1 MRRISTRLAIS
12 FLLVAL
18 LPTLPLSL
26 VVRDLLERRFG
37 PAIADPLESAL
48 SAGLDESRAHLQ
60 ELRADLARHAPAAAG
75 ATDAPAIMLDRAG
88 RVQPAD
94 SLAAYAAA
102 RPGLL
107 DPFDAT
113 AAADDDALPVRRRG
127 DALVAQVVRPGAAAA
142 LVVQPLPDGM
152 VRRAGRLTDGVTV
165 LRAVRAEE
173 GRVVRSFVGPFLVV
187 YGVLIV
193 VALLAGLLWSRQ
205 MVRPLEKLVEATR
218 RVARGDLEFRLARQG
233 PGEVGELAASFDT
246 MVGRLAE
253 QRRDLARLE
262 RVAAWRGMARTL
274 AHEVKNPLTPILMAV
289 TQVRDAYKGDDAVY
303 RALLDEAV
311 DITGEEI
318 ETLRRLVKAFGDF
331 ARLPRPELREGDL
344 VALLLDLEQL
354 YGADHVEV
362 GGVAAPLNGW
372 FDYDALRRA
381 LVNLIDNGLAACRQQ
396 REPERVALALTR
408 HGDGARLVV
417 SDRGAGIAAEN
428 LPRIFEPD
436 FTTKSD
442 GMGLGLAIVENIIIG
457 HGGVIA
463 VRSEPGRGTSFTIDL
478 PLTAAPSPAGD
489 ASAGDSTASQDGAA

>member
-1 MRRISTRLAIS
+1 MKRISTRLAIS

-37 PAIADPLESAL
+37 PAIAGPLDAAL
-48 SAGLDESRAHLQ
+48 EAGLAESRARLQ
-60 ELRADLARHAPAAAG
+60 DQRLDLATRVRTLAADTATG
-75 ATDAPAIMLDRAG
+75 ATILLDRAG
-88 RVQPAD
+88 VPQPAD
-94 SLAAYAAA
+94 ALADFVAA

-107 DPFDAT
+107 DPFDPVVD
-113 AAADDDALPVRRRG
+113 AAAAEGDTLPVRRRG
-127 DALVAQVVRPGAAAA
+127 DALVARARVGGGGE
-142 LVVQPLPDGM
+142 LVAVQPLPAGM
-152 VRRAGRLTDGVTV
+152 VERAGALTGGVTV

-173 GRVVRSFVGPFLVV
+173 GRVVLSFVGPFLLV
-187 YGVLIV
+187 YGALVL
-193 VALLAGLLWSRQ
+193 VALLAGLLWSRS
-205 MVRPLEKLVEATR
+205 MVRPLESLVGATR
-218 RVARGDLEFRLARQG
+218 RVAAGDLEFRLPRQG
-233 PGEVGELAASFDT
+233 PGEVGELVASFDE
-246 MVGRLAE
+246 MVARLAG

-274 AHEVKNPLTPILMAV
+274 AHEVKNPLTPILLAI
-289 TQVRDAYKGDDAVY
+289 TQVRDAYKGEDAAY

-311 DITGEEI
+311 DITGEEV
-318 ETLRRLVKAFGDF
+318 EHLRRLVRAFGDF
-331 ARLPRPELREGDL
+331 ARLPKPEPREGDL

-354 YGADHVEV
+354 YGRERLELD
-362 GGVAAPLNGW
+362 GIGAPLVGW

-381 LVNLIDNGLAACRQQ
+381 LVNLVDNGLAACRQQ
-396 REPERVALALTR
+396 REPERVAITLGRQGT
-408 HGDGARLVV
+408 GARLVV

-463 VRSEPGRGTSFTIDL
+463 VHSEPGRGTTFTVEL
-478 PLTAAPSPAGD
+478 PLTAAVAATS
-489 ASAGDSTASQDGAA
+489 DSGDGAA

>member
-48 SAGLDESRAHLQ
+48 EAGLDESRAHLQ
-60 ELRADLARHAPAAAG
+60 ELRADLGRHAPAAVAQTG
-75 ATDAPAIMLDRAG
+75 APAVLLDSAG
-88 RVQPAD
+88 RALPAEA
-94 SLAAYAAA
+94 LAAYAQT

-107 DPFDAT
+107 DPFDAA

-127 DALVAQVVRPGAAAA
+127 DALVAQVARADGAAA

-152 VRRAGRLTDGVTV
+152 VRRAGDLTDGMTV

-173 GRVVRSFVGPFLVV
+173 GRVVRSFVAPFLVV
-187 YGVLIV
+187 YGALIV

-205 MVRPLEKLVEATR
+205 MVRPLEKLVDATR
-218 RVARGDLEFRLARQG
+218 RVARGDLEFRLERQG
-233 PGEVGELAASFDT
+233 PGEVGELTASFDT
-246 MVGRLAE
+246 MVGRLSE

-289 TQVRDAYKGDDAVY
+289 TQVRDAYRGDDAVY

-318 ETLRRLVKAFGDF
+318 ETLRRLVRAFGDF

-354 YGADHVEV
+354 YGADHLEV
-362 GGVAAPLNGW
+362 SGVAAPLSGW

-381 LVNLIDNGLAACRQQ
+381 LINLIDNGLAACRQQ
-396 REPERVALALTR
+396 REPERVALALNR
-408 HGDGARLVV
+408 QGDGARVVV
-417 SDRGAGIAAEN
+417 SDRGAGIAAEH
-428 LPRIFEPD
+428 LARIFEPD
-436 FTTKSD
+436 FTTKSG

-457 HGGVIA
+457 HGGAVS
-463 VRSEPGRGTSFTIDL
+463 VRSEPGRGASFTIDL
-478 PLTAAPSPAGD
+478 PLTAAAGPSPANQDGD
-489 ASAGDSTASQDGAA
+489 A